1 MEIVSHPD
9 MRYVL
14 TTVSSFFTMHS
25 WIPSLHPHNPT
36 NDINLPLPPRT
47 PEDAGSYV
55 RALRALLRAV
65 GASDGNM
72 DEGSLRCDVN
82 VSVNRE
88 GEPFGTRCEVKNINS
103 VRFLMSAIRAS
114 LLSLCSRLRA
124 GNTETDS
131 DVALGLEVCEIHR
144 QTALLSSGQ
153 KVAQETRGYDE
164 DSVQTYSLRSKE
176 DAVDYRYM
184 PDPNLGVLKLS
195 EVSVSALR
203 FAY

>member
-1 MEIVSHPD
+1 MTS
-9 MRYVL
+9 
-14 TTVSSFFTMHS
+14 
-25 WIPSLHPHNPT
+25 
-36 NDINLPLPPRT
+36 RT
-47 PEDAGSYV
+47 PEDAGDYV
-55 RALRALLRAV
+55 RALRAVLRAV

-103 VRFLMSAIRAS
+103 VRFLMSAIRTS
-114 LLSLCSRLRA
+114 FFCFFVSLCDLARCCLFMLILNSSIDLNDCSRTCVPSTSTHTSPQTST
-124 GNTETDS
+124 TEINS
-131 DVALGLEVCEIHR
+131 IVCEIHR

-153 KVAQETRGYDE
+153 TVAQETRGYDE

-184 PDPNLGVLKLS
+184 PDPNLGVLKLG
-195 EVSVSALR
+195 EVSVKL
-203 FAY
+203 